1 MKTVLTNAY
10 ICLDQKSKLL
20 ETNSVAI
27 ATKELL
33 QNKIYAKNI
42 IFYKMLKLAN
52 YMEIIRYEN

>member
-52 YMEIIRYEN
+52 YMEIIRYGN